1 MLARRGILEKDI
13 ARAKTGQMSISD
25 LAGGLITGIKPIQST
40 KKLEVFD
47 RTDFYIRQYEKVL
60 QEKEEEAKW

>member
-1 MLARRGILEKDI
+1 
-13 ARAKTGQMSISD
+13 MSISD
-25 LAGGLITGIKPIQST
+25 LGGGLITGIKPVQST